1 MNGGGGAVRAG
12 QQKQSPNPSWLLHTS
27 RLIKGG
33 EHPTGSAAVPL
44 SLGAVHWLPR
54 GLWSKDMLYRLGP
67 VLPYPGERAVRSCG

>member
-1 MNGGGGAVRAG
+1 MNGGGAVGAG
-12 QQKQSPNPSWLLHTS
+12 QQEQSPSPSWPLPTF

-54 GLWSKDMLYRLGP
+54 GLRSKDLLYRLGP
-67 VLPYPGERAVRSCG
+67 VLPYPGARAVRPCG